1 MNYGKGGYQKAY
13 DHYKRLKEQFYK
25 QLELTTEKNTQM
37 NLKAFQN
44 KLEQQ
49 LVNTSLQSDTEKSA
63 SQIINSI
70 FNNLGEQFDKTTDVN
85 IQEWIKKS
93 INTLNK
99 AEYNSKKLT
108 EKEKTALNQALT
120 TNIVNSGIDFRK
132 MLLKQ
137 IKKET
142 GSMSTQRYSAI
153 LSQTN
158 TFLITYLKAKIQ
170 GLQKYELYGWPMKRL
185 AGFLNEDLAYKGLK
199 QIFQGTNMN
208 VRSGGTRKG
217 PTGRMIEMDNII
229 SAVGGLSGLNK
240 QLSVTYSTDQFL
252 ENYDKNISLIQYF
265 GEQVKSFNFGN
276 LTIRSRERIADREE
290 LKKAYLASNYDFLL
304 SPLNNRDFMSSYKN
318 ILTTFRPDTL
328 FFTTR
333 DKKMFM
339 DEFIKQFRQQKFL
352 LQLEWATQSKEDQ
365 TSYLQ
370 EKKSFKQIIIN
381 RIVLVH
387 ESSEI

>member
-13 DHYKRLKEQFYK
+13 DHYKKLKEQFYK

-49 LVNTSLQSDTEKSA
+49 LVNASLQSDTEKSA
-63 SQIINSI
+63 SQVINSI
-70 FNNLGEQFDKTTDVN
+70 FNNLGEQFDKTTDIN
-85 IQEWIKKS
+85 MQEWIKKS
-93 INTLNK
+93 VDTLNK

-108 EKEKTALNQALT
+108 EKEKTTLNQALT
-120 TNIVNSGIDFRK
+120 NDIINSGIDFRK

-142 GSMSTQRYSAI
+142 GSVSTQRYSAI
-153 LSQTN
+153 LAQTN
-158 TFLITYLKAKIQ
+158 TFLITYLKAKTQ
-170 GLQKYELYGWPMKRL
+170 ELQKYELYGWPMKRL
-185 AGFLNEDLAYKGLK
+185 AGFLNEDLAYTGLK
-199 QIFQGTNMN
+199 KIFQGTNMN
-208 VRSGGTRKG
+208 VRPGGTRKG
-217 PTGRMIEMDNII
+217 PTGKMIEMDNII
-229 SAVGGLSGLNK
+229 SAVGNLSGLNK
-240 QLSVTYSTDQFL
+240 QLSITYNTDQFL

-265 GEQVKSFNFGN
+265 GEQVKSFNLGN

-290 LKKAYLASNYDFLL
+290 LKKAYLASNYNFLL

-339 DEFIKQFRQQKFL
+339 DDFIKQFRQQKFL
-352 LQLEWATQSKEDQ
+352 LQLEWATQPKEEQDL
-365 TSYLQ
+365 YLQ
-370 EKKSFKQIIIN
+370 KKKSFKQIVIN